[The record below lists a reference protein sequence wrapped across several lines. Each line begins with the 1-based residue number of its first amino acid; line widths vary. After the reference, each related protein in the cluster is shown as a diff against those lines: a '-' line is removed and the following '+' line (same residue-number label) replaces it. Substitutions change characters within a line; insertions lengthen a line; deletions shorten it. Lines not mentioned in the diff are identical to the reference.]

1 MDKLRTEALKVNV
14 SLACFPGLRHEVAAK
29 VAHEGVM
36 SGSLFEPGVGRLVCE
51 HVQLVPQNMGC
62 LTEDTA
68 LGLKELY
75 PSTRFRL
82 HANVR
87 VLRQHVLADLSNFD
101 DYGEWFAHAAR
112 VNTLL
117 GSHGYS
123 AHSGRRREATMG
135 QVLENTRRAADLF
148 GCPVSIEGQYPSHN
162 DDYLV
167 SSWEEYR
174 QVLDSGVPFALD
186 LSHLNIV
193 AHRSRRRED
202 SLVREMLASSAC
214 LEVHVSDND
223 GRGDQHR
230 TCEQMPWWSALLESI
245 NPDAVI
251 FSEGNHRFRIDPHR
265 KDTSQE
271 PSVN

>member
-1 MDKLRTEALKVNV
+1 MTKLRTEDQKVNV
-14 SLACFPGLRHEVAAK
+14 SLACFPGLRHEAAAK
-29 VAHEGVM
+29 VAHDGSV
-36 SGSLFEPGVGRLVCE
+36 SGLLFEPGVGRLVCE
-51 HVQLVPQNMGC
+51 HVQLVPQNMGQ
-62 LTEDTA
+62 LTEEVA

-87 VLRQHVLADLSNFD
+87 VLRRHVLADLSNLD
-101 DYGEWFAHAAR
+101 DNSEWFTEAAR
-112 VNTLL
+112 VNSLL
-117 GSHGYS
+117 GSHGFS
-123 AHSGRRREATMG
+123 AHSGRRRDATME

-148 GCPVSIEGQYPSHN
+148 GCAVSIEGQYPSQN
-162 DDYLV
+162 DEYLV
-167 SSWEEYR
+167 SSWDEYR
-174 QVLDSGVPFALD
+174 QVLNSGVPFALD

-193 AHRSRRRED
+193 AYRSRRRED
-202 SLVREMLASSAC
+202 SLVQEMLASPAC

-230 TCEQMPWWSALLESI
+230 TCEGPAWWSDLIKSI

-251 FSEGNHRFRIDPHR
+251 FSEGNHRFKLDPGS
-265 KDTSQE
+265 KEACDI